1 MVDNEAK
8 SFDLLKKY
16 PKIKS
21 YLGDIRDKDS
31 ITNSFSKFKP
41 QVVINTAALK
51 HVPICEDNAIE
62 SVTKSRSIDASEYIF
77 SPEGRDLISDAFIA
91 YLEDSSLEKGKREI
105 ISQLLD
111 DLFDV
116 SHARRM
122 GLDIR

>member
-1 MVDNEAK
+1 MGI
-8 SFDLLKKY
+8 
-16 PKIKS
+16 IK
-21 YLGDIRDKDS
+21 
-31 ITNSFSKFKP
+31 
-41 QVVINTAALK
+41 
-51 HVPICEDNAIE
+51 DNAIE

-91 YLEDSSLEKGKREI
+91 YLEDASLEKGKREI

-116 SHARRM
+116 SNARRM

>member
-1 MVDNEAK
+1 MGI
-8 SFDLLKKY
+8 
-16 PKIKS
+16 IK
-21 YLGDIRDKDS
+21 
-31 ITNSFSKFKP
+31 
-41 QVVINTAALK
+41 
-51 HVPICEDNAIE
+51 DNAIE

-122 GLDIR
+122 GLDINR